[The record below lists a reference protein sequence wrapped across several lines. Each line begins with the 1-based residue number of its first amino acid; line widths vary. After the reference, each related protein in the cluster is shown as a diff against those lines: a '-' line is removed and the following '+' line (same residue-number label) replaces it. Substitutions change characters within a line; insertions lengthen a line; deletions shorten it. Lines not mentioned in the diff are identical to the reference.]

1 MKTLSLIKKHLPIL
15 LFATTIVTFVSCGGD
30 DDPLMDDSS
39 INAPNNPRPGDGN
52 PSQGNNNEVGVVGAF
67 VEPFHDKNGSRDDIK
82 KYMAEKMQQFYIN
95 SEHENGI
102 IYIDSSSS
110 NAVIYTLAGESF
122 MAVVASYPLGQWD
135 EVVKYYN
142 NKYSLVETS
151 SDSNGQTYTYKDKN
165 GDEIY
170 IQKTS
175 LHITILYNIYG

>member
-52 PSQGNNNEVGVVGAF
+52 PSQGNNNEVGVVGAI

-82 KYMAEKMQQFYIN
+82 KYMAEKMPQYHIAYEEANGIAYTIN
-95 SEHENGI
+95 SEYPHAI
-102 IYIDSSSS
+102 T
-110 NAVIYTLAGESF
+110 YTHAGGSF
-122 MAVVASYPLGQWD
+122 LGVTASYPLGQWD

-142 NKYSLVETS
+142 NKYSLVES
-151 SDSNGQTYTYKDKN
+151 ASDSNGQTYTYKDNN
-165 GDEIY
+165 GDEIF
-170 IQKTS
+170 IQKGS
-175 LHITILYNIYG
+175 LQITIIYIYE

>member
-52 PSQGNNNEVGVVGAF
+52 PSQGNGVIGAF

-82 KYMAEKMQQFYIN
+82 AYMAEKMPQYHI
-95 SEHENGI
+95 EYEEDNGI
-102 IYIDSSSS
+102 IYIDSSCSS
-110 NAVIYTLAGESF
+110 TITYAQVGGSF
-122 MAVVASYPLGQWD
+122 LGVTASYPLGQWD

-142 NKYSLVETS
+142 NKYSLVES
-151 SDSNGQTYTYKDKN
+151 ASDSNGQTYTYKDNN
-165 GDEIY
+165 GDEIF
-170 IQKTS
+170 IQKGS
-175 LHITILYNIYG
+175 LQITIIYIYE

>member
-1 MKTLSLIKKHLPIL
+1 
-15 LFATTIVTFVSCGGD
+15 
-30 DDPLMDDSS
+30 
-39 INAPNNPRPGDGN
+39 
-52 PSQGNNNEVGVVGAF
+52 
-67 VEPFHDKNGSRDDIK
+67 
-82 KYMAEKMQQFYIN
+82 
-95 SEHENGI
+95 
-102 IYIDSSSS
+102 
-110 NAVIYTLAGESF
+110 

>member
-39 INAPNNPRPGDGN
+39 INAPNNPHPGDGN
-52 PSQGNNNEVGVVGAF
+52 PSQGNGVIGAF

-82 KYMAEKMQQFYIN
+82 KYMAEKMPQYHI
-95 SEHENGI
+95 EYEEDNGI
-102 IYIDSSSS
+102 SYIDSSCSS
-110 NAVIYTLAGESF
+110 TITYAQVGGGFL
-122 MAVVASYPLGQWD
+122 AVVASYPLGQWD

>member
-52 PSQGNNNEVGVVGAF
+52 PSQGNGVIGAF

-82 KYMAEKMQQFYIN
+82 KYMAEKMPQYHIAYEEANGITYTIN
-95 SEHENGI
+95 SEFPH
-102 IYIDSSSS
+102 
-110 NAVIYTLAGESF
+110 AVIYTHAGGSF
-122 MAVVASYPLGQWD
+122 LGVTASYPLGQWD

-142 NKYSLVETS
+142 SKRRVWHLPYVLCHGIRRSH
-151 SDSNGQTYTYKDKN
+151 G
-165 GDEIY
+165 
-170 IQKTS
+170 
-175 LHITILYNIYG
+175 NI